1 MGSAMSIGLIMGGL
15 NAAGSLMGAASQ
27 SRQAQAQA
35 DAARKQAANYE
46 AQAREAQDR
55 GRIEAAEI
63 DAKKSGMRKN
73 YEETQ
78 ARNKTLLG
86 VGNVDMASGSALDT
100 AQGNAEMF
108 AADIGDNAYAR
119 VLKEW
124 ETERNTERLKAAAD
138 QSRAQADAYSRQAGQ
153 WAPGLLQTVLSGASG
168 FASGY
173 GLAGGSLKDLW
184 GGAAAGQGALQ
195 ENIDMIGKVK
205 SAAFKAAQNF
215 K

>member
-1 MGSAMSIGLIMGGL
+1 MGSAMSIGLMMGGL
-15 NAAGSLMGAASQ
+15 NAAGALMGGVSQ

-35 DAARKQAANYE
+35 DAARRQAAGYE
-46 AQAREAQDR
+46 AQAKEAQDR

-63 DAKKSGMRKN
+63 DAKKSAMRKA

-78 ARNKTLLG
+78 GRNKTLLG

-108 AADIGDNAYAR
+108 AADIGDNAYSR

-124 ETERNTERLKAAAD
+124 ETERSAERLKSAAGQA
-138 QSRAQADAYSRQAGQ
+138 RAQADAYSRQAGQ
-153 WAPGLLQTVLSGASG
+153 WAPGLLQAVLSGASG

-173 GLAGGSLKDLW
+173 GMAGGSLRDLW
-184 GGAAAGQGALQ
+184 SGGASGALQSNIDLAQKASNAFLKAGQG
-195 ENIDMIGKVK
+195 IK
-205 SAAFKAAQNF
+205 
-215 K
+215 